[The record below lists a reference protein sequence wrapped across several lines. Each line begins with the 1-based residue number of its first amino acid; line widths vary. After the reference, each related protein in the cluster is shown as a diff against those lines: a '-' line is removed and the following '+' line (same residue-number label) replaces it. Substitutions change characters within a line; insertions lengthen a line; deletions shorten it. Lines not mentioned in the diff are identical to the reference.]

1 MDFTLDREEL
11 KALYEIT
18 LDALETTKERI
29 VNTDQFDESLSV
41 FEDLSAEFSVR
52 TTLARKLHDAFSDI
66 RNAER
71 EEMGLRPVSELFEGS
86 GEDEQRRD

>member
-1 MDFTLDREEL
+1 MDFTLDRDEL

-29 VNTDQFDESLSV
+29 AKTDQFDKSLSV

-52 TTLARKLHDAFSDI
+52 TTLARKLHDAFSNM

-71 EEMGLRPVSELFEGS
+71 EAMGLRPVSELYEENNES
-86 GEDEQRRD
+86 QE

>member
-11 KALYEIT
+11 KALCEIT

-29 VNTDQFDESLSV
+29 VNTNQFDESLSV

-52 TTLARKLHDAFSDI
+52 TTLARKLHDAFSNM

-71 EEMGLRPVSELFEGS
+71 EEMGLRPVSELYE
-86 GEDEQRRD
+86 ENDEAQK

>member
-1 MDFTLDREEL
+1 MDFTLDRDEL

-52 TTLARKLHDAFSDI
+52 TTLARKLHDALADI
-66 RNAER
+66 QAAEKG
-71 EEMGLRPVSELFEGS
+71 EMGLHPASELYEDS
-86 GEDEQRRD
+86 NEDEQRCN

>member
-1 MDFTLDREEL
+1 MDFTLDRDEL

-29 VNTDQFDESLSV
+29 AKTDQFDESLSV

-52 TTLARKLHDAFSDI
+52 TTLARKLHDAFSNM

-71 EEMGLRPVSELFEGS
+71 EEMGLRPVSELYEES
-86 GEDEQRRD
+86 NEDEQRRD

>member
-1 MDFTLDREEL
+1 MDFTLDRNEL

-29 VNTDQFDESLSV
+29 VNTDQFNENLSV
-41 FEDLSAEFSVR
+41 FEDLSAEFSMR
-52 TTLARKLHDAFSDI
+52 TTLARKLHDAFSNM

-71 EEMGLRPVSELFEGS
+71 EEMGLRPVSELYENG
-86 GEDEQRRD
+86 DEAQE

>member
-1 MDFTLDREEL
+1 MDFTLDRNEL

-29 VNTDQFDESLSV
+29 VNTDQFESLSV
-41 FEDLSAEFSVR
+41 FENLSAEFSVR
-52 TTLARKLHDAFSDI
+52 TTLARKLHDAFSNM

-71 EEMGLRPVSELFEGS
+71 EEMGLRPVSELY
-86 GEDEQRRD
+86 EDGDEAQE

>member
-1 MDFTLDREEL
+1 MDFTLDRNEL

-41 FEDLSAEFSVR
+41 FENLSAEFSVR
-52 TTLARKLHDAFSDI
+52 TALARKLHDAYSNM

-71 EEMGLRPVSELFEGS
+71 EDMNLRPVSELY
-86 GEDEQRRD
+86 EDGDEAQE

>member
-1 MDFTLDREEL
+1 MDFTLDRDEL
-11 KALYEIT
+11 KSLYEIT

-29 VNTDQFDESLSV
+29 ANTDQFDESLSV

-52 TTLARKLHDAFSDI
+52 TNLARKLHDAFSNM

-71 EEMGLRPVSELFEGS
+71 EEMGLRPASELFEDGN
-86 GEDEQRRD
+86 EAQE

>member
-1 MDFTLDREEL
+1 MDFTLDRDEL

-29 VNTDQFDESLSV
+29 VNTDQFDKSLSV

-52 TTLARKLHDAFSDI
+52 TALARKLHDAFSNM

-71 EEMGLRPVSELFEGS
+71 EEMGLRPVSELY
-86 GEDEQRRD
+86 EDGDEAHK

>member
-1 MDFTLDREEL
+1 MDFTLDRDEL

-18 LDALETTKERI
+18 LDALDTTKERI
-29 VNTDQFDESLSV
+29 AKTDQFDKSLSV

-52 TTLARKLHDAFSDI
+52 TTLARKLHDAFSNM

-71 EEMGLRPVSELFEGS
+71 EEMGLRPVSELYDDS
-86 GEDEQRRD
+86 DKDEQRRD

>member
-1 MDFTLDREEL
+1 MDFTLDRDEL

-29 VNTDQFDESLSV
+29 SKTDQFDKSLSV

-52 TTLARKLHDAFSDI
+52 TTLARKLHDAFSNM

-71 EEMGLRPVSELFEGS
+71 EEMGLRPASELFEDS
-86 GEDEQRRD
+86 EEDEQRRD

>member
-1 MDFTLDREEL
+1 MDFTLDRDEL

-29 VNTDQFDESLSV
+29 VNTDQFDKSLSV

-52 TTLARKLHDAFSDI
+52 TSLARKLHDAFSNM

-71 EEMGLRPVSELFEGS
+71 EEMGLRPVSELY
-86 GEDEQRRD
+86 EDGDEAHK